1 MKKNAKKIISAMLI
15 LMLALQ
21 VLPLSA
27 FIAKASET
35 TGSKEPIYTDAGLMY
50 VYYND
55 ISTYRTDKSYP
66 EEEGYVFGGWWTG
79 VEEAEKDAN
88 AEPLSETD
96 DSDSAWAKYVPED
109 VLTVKAQISQRVAD
123 AIVNM
128 DTDGETLADNNNLKL
143 RLVTSVDDRTKYS
156 EIGFKVKINSEKPC
170 KAHIYEE
177 LTVREKNTTDK
188 EQGAL
193 DL

>member
-35 TGSKEPIYTDAGLMY
+35 TGSKEPIYTDADLMY

-109 VLTVKAQISQRVAD
+109 VLTVKAEGKGMASINFCYDYHSDTVISACRKFWK
-123 AIVNM
+123 
-128 DTDGETLADNNNLKL
+128 NNNKD
-143 RLVTSVDDRTKYS
+143 T
-156 EIGFKVKINSEKPC
+156 IVKK
-170 KAHIYEE
+170 
-177 LTVREKNTTDK
+177 
-188 EQGAL
+188 
-193 DL
+193 